1 MNKATAIIGA
11 CLVLILAIISGCQG
25 SSEAELSMFDEDY
38 ITYEVDPKK
47 QMLKM
52 YWKNNA
58 NENFENAKSLKK
70 HLENNGEKLIFAVNG
85 GMYNKEQEPQGLYIE
100 NGVVLSNLDTNS
112 TGYGNFYLQPNGVFF
127 LTHDKKAFIS
137 TTNNF
142 AHSKNISFAT
152 QSGPMLLV
160 DGAYNPLFGQNSTNL
175 NIRNGVGIL
184 PNGHP
189 FFVQSVNEVN
199 LYEFAKVFKDNG
211 CENALYLDG
220 YVSKTYL
227 PEKKWEQLDGDFAVM
242 VAVSNESF

>member
-1 MNKATAIIGA
+1 MNKTTAKIGV
-11 CLVLILAIISGCQG
+11 CLIFLLVLFSACQG
-25 SSEAELSMFDEDY
+25 DSEADLSRFSEDFV
-38 ITYEVDPKK
+38 TYEVDPET
-47 QMLKM
+47 QNLKM

-58 NENFENAKSLKK
+58 GENFENANNLKK
-70 HLENNGEKLIFAVNG
+70 HLENKGEKLLFSVNG

-100 NGVVLSNLDTNS
+100 NGVVLSKLDTN
-112 TGYGNFYLQPNGVFF
+112 TVGYGNFYLQPNGVFF
-127 LTHDKKAFIS
+127 LTDNKKALIT

-142 AHSKNISFAT
+142 KPSNNILFAT

-160 DGAYNPLFGQNSTNL
+160 DGVYNPLFGKNSTNL

-199 LYEFAKVFKDNG
+199 LYEFAKVFKDKG

-227 PEKKWEQLDGDFAVM
+227 PEKKWEQLDGDFAVII
-242 VAVSNESF
+242 AVSN